1 MTAPTARPV
10 SHRFSCWTTSGRPG
24 FPRPFSLQTWLV
36 ASGDVGAEERSG
48 RSESSDVSEPPS
60 SVRPVLS
67 GLASTTKG
75 SSDAS
80 GSGGSAGSCPEQ
92 VRILAQRAGFFVQ
105 LPWDSSASRG
115 RSPKNTSD
123 RKPPPE
129 SSSRTEQI
137 REHRRHRCQSA
148 LGLRSW
154 LVARPSIHP
163 GRATLESA
171 CWSGVAVAGHPARSR
186 CVWSRRIRRRR
197 RPPP

>member
-1 MTAPTARPV
+1 MSGPRSDPDDP
-10 SHRFSCWTTSGRPG
+10 SHPMYPNPLRLCGRSSQGWHLRRRGVRMRRDRADQPD
-24 FPRPFSLQTWLV
+24 RV
-36 ASGDVGAEERSG
+36 RNRSG
-48 RSESSDVSEPPS
+48 YSRNAPNF
-60 SVRPVLS
+60 LFNCL
-67 GLASTTKG
+67 GTQAL
-75 SSDAS
+75 
-80 GSGGSAGSCPEQ
+80 PEVVHQ
-92 VRILAQRAGFFVQ
+92 
-105 LPWDSSASRG
+105 
-115 RSPKNTSD
+115 KNTSD